1 MSTIISGMK
10 QADTEQWSDIS
21 IHKAAAENK

>member
-1 MSTIISGMK
+1 MKPIISGMK
-10 QADTEQWSDIS
+10 QADTEQWSDIN